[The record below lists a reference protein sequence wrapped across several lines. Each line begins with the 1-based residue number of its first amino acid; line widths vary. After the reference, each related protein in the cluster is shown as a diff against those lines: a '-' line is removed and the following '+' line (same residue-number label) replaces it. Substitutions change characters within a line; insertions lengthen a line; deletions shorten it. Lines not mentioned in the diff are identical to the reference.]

1 MLLSNA
7 KVIIILIIFYIK
19 KKRGMITI
27 FPKEKKKKNIVILF
41 QDGKPCGAEVQKL
54 KNREFHMPLNFVPY
68 N

>member
-27 FPKEKKKKNIVILF
+27 FPQKKKKNIVILF

>member
-19 KKRGMITI
+19 KKTWDDHH
-27 FPKEKKKKNIVILF
+27 FSQEKKNIVIFF

-54 KNREFHMPLNFVPY
+54 KNRKFHMPLNFVPY